1 MQERIHH
8 QKRGRKEQIRLNIE
22 KLTILR
28 GKTTEDKKSGIWRKS
43 EYTIECMLT
52 DSDSIEQVKEG
63 LTLLLDAWL
72 DEKPIP
78 KAPSPP
84 SPNKQSN
91 QKKTCAH
98 PNCNKIIA
106 SNFKYC
112 YTHKDYGRQSR

>member
-1 MQERIHH
+1 
-8 QKRGRKEQIRLNIE
+8 LNIE

-52 DSDSIEQVKEG
+52 DGDSIEQVKEG

-72 DEKPIP
+72 DEKAIS
-78 KAPSPP
+78 KSPSP
-84 SPNKQSN
+84 KSN
-91 QKKTCAH
+91 QKKICAH
-98 PNCNKIIA
+98 PNCNKEIA

-112 YTHKDYGRQSR
+112 WTHKDYGKNF